1 MHLLNVPIWP
11 TAHSPVHAVCC
22 WVLPS
27 QDVSRLHHDMG
38 CREDVL
44 AHLDSPGRRAGD
56 DIGSHIFAFEIPT
69 RQAHAKSA
77 QSVPEFAQ
85 ACQ

>member
-1 MHLLNVPIWP
+1 MIWTAERTSSLTSSLLGVGLGN
-11 TAHSPVHAVCC
+11 
-22 WVLPS
+22 
-27 QDVSRLHHDMG
+27 
-38 CREDVL
+38 
-44 AHLDSPGRRAGD
+44 
-56 DIGSHIFAFEIPT
+56 DIGNHIFAFEIPT